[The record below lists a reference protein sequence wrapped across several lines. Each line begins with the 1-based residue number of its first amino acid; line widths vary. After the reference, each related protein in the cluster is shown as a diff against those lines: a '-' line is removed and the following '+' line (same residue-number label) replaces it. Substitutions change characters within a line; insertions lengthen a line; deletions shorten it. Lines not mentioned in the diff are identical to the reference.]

1 MLAIIKFTKGVFVKI
16 SLLMTTS
23 SVSLSPDLH
32 SNNILNL
39 ISRSGLRLT
48 LDVVIRNDILSK
60 TPFINS
66 ISAYLERNYDSNNM
80 LNLIS

>member
-1 MLAIIKFTKGVFVKI
+1 
-16 SLLMTTS
+16 MTTS

-39 ISRSGLRLT
+39 ISRPGLRLT
-48 LDVVIRNDILSK
+48 LDAVIRNDISSK

-66 ISAYLERNYDSNNM
+66 ISAYLERNYDSNNI
-80 LNLIS
+80 LNSIS